1 MIYIKYSSPDVSLNL
16 AAEYYFATEKTFD
29 ADLFTLWQP
38 RPTVVVGNFQNIH
51 EEVDTAYAASR
62 GIDIVRRLSGGGTVY
77 QDGGS
82 IQYAFI
88 ERRDGEIDF
97 VRYLTPICGVLK
109 SLGIDAVPNGRN
121 DITVDGKKVSGNS
134 QYRVDGRTI
143 HHGTLLFSVD
153 VDEMERATRLP
164 DYKAKSKGIKSVRSR
179 VANLSDYTT
188 AVKKPEEFMEYLAV
202 NMRPES
208 VYVPSEADLIRI
220 EEIANERFRAERGGN
235 LSVRSPKFDL
245 EKVCTFAGGS
255 IIFAFTVKSG
265 IITEVSVRGD
275 FFTDGSV
282 KSLEESLEGVP
293 FTAAA
298 VREAVRR
305 SGFSAVG
312 ITADAIAEKL
322 SEGIA

>member
-1 MIYIKYSSPDVSLNL
+1 MVYVKYSSPDVSLNL
-16 AAEYYFATEKTFD
+16 AAEYYFASEHIFD
-29 ADLFTLWQP
+29 EDVFMLWQP

-77 QDGGS
+77 QDSGS

-88 ERRDGEIDF
+88 ERREGEIDF

-109 SLGIDAVPNGRN
+109 GMGIDAVPNGRN

-134 QYRVDGRTI
+134 QYRVCGRTI

-164 DYKAKSKGIKSVRSR
+164 DYKASSKGIKSVRSR
-179 VANLSDYTT
+179 VANLSGYTDT
-188 AVKKPEEFMEYLAV
+188 VATPEEFMEYLAER
-202 NMRPES
+202 MEPDS
-208 VYVPSEADLIRI
+208 VYVPNEEELSRI
-220 EEIANERFRAERGGN
+220 EEIANERFRAERVN
-235 LSVRSPKFDL
+235 LSAKSPRFDF
-245 EKVCTFAGGS
+245 EKVCTFSGGS
-255 IIFAFTVKSG
+255 IIFAFTVKG
-265 IITEVSVRGD
+265 GVIADASVRGD
-275 FFTDGSV
+275 FFTDGNVEQLKTAFS
-282 KSLEESLEGVP
+282 GIP

-298 VREAVRR
+298 VREAVVS
-305 SGFSAVG
+305 SGFSAMG
-312 ITADAIAEKL
+312 ITNADIAAKL